1 MPVVTHQHIA
11 FNGIKDVV
19 LAIGIVLT
27 IILWM
32 KAYTNEFIV
41 YFLGGG
47 NTNRMYK
54 PLYQHST
61 YLAV

>member
-1 MPVVTHQHIA
+1 MPVVTHQHIT

-32 KAYTNEFIV
+32 KAYTNEFIT

-47 NTNRMYK
+47 
-54 PLYQHST
+54 
-61 YLAV
+61 